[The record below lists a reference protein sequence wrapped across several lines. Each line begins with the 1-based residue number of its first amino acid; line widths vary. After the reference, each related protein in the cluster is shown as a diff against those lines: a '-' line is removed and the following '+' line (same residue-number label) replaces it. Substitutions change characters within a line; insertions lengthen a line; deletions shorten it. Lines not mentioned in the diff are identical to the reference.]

1 MSELVILPLL
11 IPLLTAASALI
22 RLRKLRRAVVR
33 MGLILN
39 LGICLILLASEQT
52 GIPLA
57 SQIGGRPA
65 PFGITL
71 IVDSFSGV
79 MLVISAVIAL
89 AVAIFAQATI
99 DINRERFEFFP
110 LLALLVAG
118 INFAFLTG
126 DVFTLYVAFEVMLMA
141 SFVLLTLGGER
152 GQIEGGLKYVTLN
165 LISSTVFLI
174 AAALTYAV
182 GGTLNMATLAERF
195 ANVDSPGISTVLAAL
210 YFIAFGIKA
219 GMFPL
224 FFWLPASYHTPPVA
238 VTALFGGLL
247 TKVGIYSMWRVI
259 GLIFPNDVQYLQPLI
274 LAIAAATMITGVL
287 GAIAQTDFRRLLS
300 FHIVS
305 QIGYLIMAFGLFTVD
320 AMAAGVFFVV
330 HVILAKTAL
339 FLVSGIVH
347 DTDGTYKLKRLGGVL
362 KAQPSV
368 AMLFLLAALSLAGI
382 PPLAGFWA
390 KLALIRAG
398 LAEGQYLIVAIAI
411 GTSVLTLF
419 SMVKIWNEVF
429 WKKPKPEYHLPP
441 NEPNEAKLLHP
452 VRHRRLIVWP
462 TAVLVALCV
471 IIGVL
476 AEPMI
481 GLATRAATDIT
492 MPEHYITTVLPERGA
507 AE

>member
-1 MSELVILPLL
+1 MTELIVLPLL
-11 IPLLTAASALI
+11 IPLLTGGSALI
-22 RLRKLRRAVVR
+22 RRRNLRRAVVR
-33 MGLILN
+33 VGLLLN
-39 LGICLILLASEQT
+39 LAVCLILLAHEQIV
-52 GIPLA
+52 GPLV
-57 SQIGGRPA
+57 SQMAGRPA
-65 PFGITL
+65 PFGISL
-71 IVDSFSGV
+71 VIDPLSGI
-79 MLVISAVIAL
+79 MLVITAVIAL
-89 AVAIFAQATI
+89 VVAVFAQATI

-110 LLALLVAG
+110 LMALLVMG

-152 GQIEGGLKYVTLN
+152 GQLEGGLKYVALN

-174 AAALTYAV
+174 AAALTYTV
-182 GGTLNMATLAERF
+182 GGTLNMAELAVRF
-195 ANVDSPGISTVLAAL
+195 SSTDSPGITTVLAAL
-210 YFIAFGIKA
+210 YLIAFGIKA

-259 GLIFPNDVQYLQPLI
+259 GLIFPHDVAYLQPVI
-274 LAIAAATMITGVL
+274 LALAAATMIVGVL

-320 AMAAGVFFVV
+320 AMTAGVFFMV

-347 DTDGTYKLKRLGGVL
+347 DTEGTYQLKKLGGMQ
-362 KAQPSV
+362 KSHPGV
-368 AMLFLLAALSLAGI
+368 ALLFLIAALSLAGI

-398 LAEGQYLIVAIAI
+398 LEAEQYLLVAIAI
-411 GTSVLTLF
+411 GTSFLTLF

-429 WKKPKPEYHLPP
+429 WKKAKPPATKPSPEPKDNREIDL
-441 NEPNEAKLLHP
+441 A
-452 VRHRRLIVWP
+452 RHRRLIVWP
-462 TAVLVALCV
+462 TAALVGLIVL
-471 IIGVL
+471 IGVL
-476 AEPMI
+476 AEPMYT
-481 GLATRAATDIT
+481 LAANAAGEIVDPGAYTSA
-492 MPEHYITTVLPERGA
+492 VLNPDGGGE
-507 AE
+507 